1 MIIQALSGLGVFLFG
16 MLYMELA
23 LKEAAGVRFKNWI
36 KNSTSTPM
44 RSILTGAGATG
55 VLQSSSVVTLMTL
68 SFVSAALI
76 SLESGIAVIF
86 GSNLGTT
93 ATAWIVATLGF
104 KVKIEVFALPMIA
117 LGGFALALGSS
128 YKKLVAIAKAF
139 IGFGLLFFG
148 LEVMKTAIESAA
160 SSIDLALYAQ
170 FPLLAFVG
178 VGFLLTALIQSS
190 SAATAIILSAL
201 YAQILSFDQA
211 AAMVIGT
218 NIGTTV
224 TALLGSIGGIPD
236 KKRAAF
242 AHLFFNLLTAL
253 AAFLMLPFLS
263 PFLMNTLALESDP
276 TTALALFH
284 TIFNFTGVLLLASF
298 IPLIAKYLKKM
309 FVHVKPMPTK
319 YIHLVDA
326 EVPETALVALRNEV
340 SNLFV
345 KTMKFGLLLA
355 NIKPNDVFS
364 KNSDAK
370 AAVAQNQGRI
380 DFDHHKT
387 YENIKEIE
395 VSAVAFANR
404 LNQQNL
410 TPEQSQSL
418 GTLLV
423 SVRESVYAA
432 KLLKDIKND
441 INEFS
446 ESDNL
451 SILKVYDEIRSNL
464 AYTMIIFVNYME
476 EKWPLDKCL
485 QKFSNAEERN
495 VNILREAMSLA
506 SKEHVNEIRVVS
518 LLNTNRSV
526 YMALQSL
533 MAASK
538 VVNLHF
544 PLEDEAV

>member
-1 MIIQALSGLGVFLFG
+1 
-16 MLYMELA
+16 
-23 LKEAAGVRFKNWI
+23 
-36 KNSTSTPM
+36 
-44 RSILTGAGATG
+44 
-55 VLQSSSVVTLMTL
+55 
-68 SFVSAALI
+68 
-76 SLESGIAVIF
+76 
-86 GSNLGTT
+86 
-93 ATAWIVATLGF
+93 
-104 KVKIEVFALPMIA
+104 
-117 LGGFALALGSS
+117 
-128 YKKLVAIAKAF
+128 
-139 IGFGLLFFG
+139 
-148 LEVMKTAIESAA
+148 
-160 SSIDLALYAQ
+160 
-170 FPLLAFVG
+170 
-178 VGFLLTALIQSS
+178 
-190 SAATAIILSAL
+190 
-201 YAQILSFDQA
+201 
-211 AAMVIGT
+211 
-218 NIGTTV
+218 
-224 TALLGSIGGIPD
+224 
-236 KKRAAF
+236 
-242 AHLFFNLLTAL
+242 
-253 AAFLMLPFLS
+253 
-263 PFLMNTLALESDP
+263 
-276 TTALALFH
+276 
-284 TIFNFTGVLLLASF
+284 VLLLASF

>member
-1 MIIQALSGLGVFLFG
+1 
-16 MLYMELA
+16 
-23 LKEAAGVRFKNWI
+23 
-36 KNSTSTPM
+36 
-44 RSILTGAGATG
+44 
-55 VLQSSSVVTLMTL
+55 
-68 SFVSAALI
+68 
-76 SLESGIAVIF
+76 
-86 GSNLGTT
+86 
-93 ATAWIVATLGF
+93 
-104 KVKIEVFALPMIA
+104 
-117 LGGFALALGSS
+117 
-128 YKKLVAIAKAF
+128 
-139 IGFGLLFFG
+139 
-148 LEVMKTAIESAA
+148 
-160 SSIDLALYAQ
+160 
-170 FPLLAFVG
+170 
-178 VGFLLTALIQSS
+178 
-190 SAATAIILSAL
+190 
-201 YAQILSFDQA
+201 
-211 AAMVIGT
+211 
-218 NIGTTV
+218 
-224 TALLGSIGGIPD
+224 
-236 KKRAAF
+236 
-242 AHLFFNLLTAL
+242 
-253 AAFLMLPFLS
+253 
-263 PFLMNTLALESDP
+263 
-276 TTALALFH
+276 
-284 TIFNFTGVLLLASF
+284 
-298 IPLIAKYLKKM
+298 M